1 MSFFSLFCT
10 CKSIQNESQNVGKLR
25 LGTLKLREKDAQYR
39 QNCPRGASRWFKVR
53 SRVGKSVRWPPRGP
67 PRTHLGTQL
76 GVHLVSL
83 GRQNESTEPVLKQN
97 SVPERVQECQ
107 KCIKWKSAKTL
118 KNHGF
123 SMVFDGFS
131 WCRGI
136 IFEVLFVKFCENS
149 ISWEKLSEKL
159 WFGAQG
165 NVFCKNE
172 AQDES
177 KGASEG
183 SLESSRG
190 SRHRLGEP
198 RLPQFQRPGR
208 SLRIKDPW
216 KSSPAGCKLQTV
228 DWKQDARGLTRRWAR
243 RFFF

>member
-1 MSFFSLFCT
+1 MSLFLLFCT
-10 CKSIQNESQNVGKLR
+10 CKSIQNESQNGGKLR
-25 LGTLKLREKDAQYR
+25 PGTLKLREKGAQYR
-39 QNCPRGASRWFKVR
+39 QNWPRGASRWFKVR

-118 KNHGF
+118 KNLGF

-136 IFEVLFVKFCENS
+136 FFEVFLWNSVKIQFYERDWVKKCDSVLKETFFFVKM
-149 ISWEKLSEKL
+149 K
-159 WFGAQG
+159 
-165 NVFCKNE
+165 
-172 AQDES
+172 
-177 KGASEG
+177 
-183 SLESSRG
+183 
-190 SRHRLGEP
+190 
-198 RLPQFQRPGR
+198 
-208 SLRIKDPW
+208 
-216 KSSPAGCKLQTV
+216 
-228 DWKQDARGLTRRWAR
+228 RRMS
-243 RFFF
+243 

>member
-10 CKSIQNESQNVGKLR
+10 CKSIQNESQNVGKLH
-25 LGTLKLREKDAQYR
+25 LGALKLREKDVQYR
-39 QNCPRGASRWFKVR
+39 QNCPRGASMWFKAR
-53 SRVGKSVRWPPRGP
+53 SGVGKGVRWPPRGP

-118 KNHGF
+118 KNLGF
-123 SMVFDGFS
+123 SMVFNGFS

-136 IFEVLFVKFCENS
+136 FFDVFFVKFCENS
-149 ISWEKLSEKL
+149 ISWEKLSGKL

-165 NVFCKNE
+165 NVFFVKMKRRMSQKELQRAAWRAPGGHGTDKGNR
-172 AQDES
+172 
-177 KGASEG
+177 GASNFG
-183 SLESSRG
+183 
-190 SRHRLGEP
+190 
-198 RLPQFQRPGR
+198 
-208 SLRIKDPW
+208 
-216 KSSPAGCKLQTV
+216 
-228 DWKQDARGLTRRWAR
+228 GLIGP
-243 RFFF
+243 